1 MDKYFLL
8 KNGARITSFKVD
20 SKDLT
25 GDLSVDIP
33 NMLKIYPNGS
43 EIYAITEE
51 EHKTLHRLN
60 LERRRLVATARKRGI
75 LYKND
80 PLSDNLINMYC
91 KEIYPISYQD
101 ETDETKW
108 TWRA

>member
-1 MDKYFLL
+1 MNDTMDKYFLL

-20 SKDLT
+20 SEDLT

-33 NMLKIYPNGS
+33 NMLKIYPNNS

-60 LERRRLVATARKRGI
+60 LERRRLVATARKRGNI
-75 LYKND
+75 
-80 PLSDNLINMYC
+80 INMYC
-91 KEIYPISYQD
+91 KEIYPILGQV
-101 ETDETKW
+101 EKEE
-108 TWRA
+108 